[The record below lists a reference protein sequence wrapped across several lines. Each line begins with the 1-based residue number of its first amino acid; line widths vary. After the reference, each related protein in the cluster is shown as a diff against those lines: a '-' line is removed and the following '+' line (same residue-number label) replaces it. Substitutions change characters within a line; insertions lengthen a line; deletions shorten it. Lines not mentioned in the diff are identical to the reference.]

1 MVGTSRFIVSKL
13 CQLSNKS
20 VGFYWNQKGYTQDQL
35 ILNVKIFFF
44 GIITPLFQSE
54 RKRMKFFTRITDSY
68 KKVVVTLG
76 LMVTTNPLM
85 AATSPATGVTE
96 TKTLV
101 VQIISVLAIVGG
113 CALGVKGIA
122 DIWKISDDIKRG
134 QATVFAY
141 AQPIAMLAVAGG
153 IIYLSTKFGF
163 NIGESGGAS

>member
-1 MVGTSRFIVSKL
+1 
-13 CQLSNKS
+13 
-20 VGFYWNQKGYTQDQL
+20 
-35 ILNVKIFFF
+35 
-44 GIITPLFQSE
+44 
-54 RKRMKFFTRITDSY
+54 MKFLTRITDSY

-85 AATSPATGVTE
+85 AVTSPGTGVAE
-96 TKTLV
+96 TRNLV

-163 NIGESGGAS
+163 DISESGGAS

>member
-1 MVGTSRFIVSKL
+1 
-13 CQLSNKS
+13 
-20 VGFYWNQKGYTQDQL
+20 
-35 ILNVKIFFF
+35 
-44 GIITPLFQSE
+44 
-54 RKRMKFFTRITDSY
+54 MKFLTRITDSY

-85 AATSPATGVTE
+85 AANSPTAGIND
-96 TKTLV
+96 TKSLV
-101 VQIISVLAIVGG
+101 IQIISVLAIVGG

-153 IIYLSTKFGF
+153 IIYLSAKFGF
-163 NIGESGGAS
+163 SIENEGAS

>member
-1 MVGTSRFIVSKL
+1 
-13 CQLSNKS
+13 
-20 VGFYWNQKGYTQDQL
+20 
-35 ILNVKIFFF
+35 
-44 GIITPLFQSE
+44 
-54 RKRMKFFTRITDSY
+54 MKFFTRITDSY
-68 KKVVVTLG
+68 KKAVVTLG
-76 LMVTTNPLM
+76 LAIAANPLM
-85 AATSPATGVTE
+85 AVNSPASGITE

-163 NIGESGGAS
+163 NIGEGGGAS

>member
-1 MVGTSRFIVSKL
+1 
-13 CQLSNKS
+13 
-20 VGFYWNQKGYTQDQL
+20 
-35 ILNVKIFFF
+35 
-44 GIITPLFQSE
+44 
-54 RKRMKFFTRITDSY
+54 MKFFTRITDSY
-68 KKVVVTLG
+68 KKVVVTLE
-76 LMVTTNPLM
+76 LAMTTNPLM
-85 AATSPATGVTE
+85 AVTSPATGITE

-101 VQIISVLAIVGG
+101 IQIISVLAIVGG

-163 NIGESGGAS
+163 SIIGEGGGAN

>member
-1 MVGTSRFIVSKL
+1 
-13 CQLSNKS
+13 
-20 VGFYWNQKGYTQDQL
+20 
-35 ILNVKIFFF
+35 
-44 GIITPLFQSE
+44 
-54 RKRMKFFTRITDSY
+54 MKFLTKITDSY

-76 LMVTTNPLM
+76 LVMTTNPLM
-85 AATSPATGVTE
+85 AFNNPESGITD

-153 IIYLSTKFGF
+153 IIYLSAKFGF
-163 NIGESGGAS
+163 NIGGSGGGS

>member
-1 MVGTSRFIVSKL
+1 MRGS
-13 CQLSNKS
+13 
-20 VGFYWNQKGYTQDQL
+20 
-35 ILNVKIFFF
+35 VKIFFF
-44 GIITPLFQSE
+44 GIITPYFQSE
-54 RKRMKFFTRITDSY
+54 RKRMKFLTKITDSY

-76 LMVTTNPLM
+76 LMMTANPLM
-85 AATSPATGVTE
+85 AVTSPATGVTE

-101 VQIISVLAIVGG
+101 IQIISVLAIVGG

-163 NIGESGGAS
+163 NIESGGAS

>member
-1 MVGTSRFIVSKL
+1 
-13 CQLSNKS
+13 
-20 VGFYWNQKGYTQDQL
+20 
-35 ILNVKIFFF
+35 
-44 GIITPLFQSE
+44 
-54 RKRMKFFTRITDSY
+54 MKFLTRITDSY

-76 LMVTTNPLM
+76 LAITTNPLM
-85 AATSPATGVTE
+85 AFNSPATGVTD
-96 TKTLV
+96 TKSLV

-163 NIGESGGAS
+163 DIGEVGGAS

>member
-1 MVGTSRFIVSKL
+1 
-13 CQLSNKS
+13 
-20 VGFYWNQKGYTQDQL
+20 
-35 ILNVKIFFF
+35 
-44 GIITPLFQSE
+44 
-54 RKRMKFFTRITDSY
+54 MKFLTRITDSY

-76 LMVTTNPLM
+76 LVVTTSPLM
-85 AATSPATGVTE
+85 AFNSPTAGVTE
-96 TKTLV
+96 TKSLV

-153 IIYLSTKFGF
+153 IIYLSAKFGF
-163 NIGESGGAS
+163 SIGEGGGAS

>member
-1 MVGTSRFIVSKL
+1 
-13 CQLSNKS
+13 
-20 VGFYWNQKGYTQDQL
+20 
-35 ILNVKIFFF
+35 
-44 GIITPLFQSE
+44 
-54 RKRMKFFTRITDSY
+54 MKFFTRITDSY

-76 LMVTTNPLM
+76 LVMTTNPLM
-85 AATSPATGVTE
+85 AVTDPTTGVAE
-96 TKTLV
+96 TKSLV
-101 VQIISVLAIVGG
+101 IRIISVLAIVGG

>member
-1 MVGTSRFIVSKL
+1 
-13 CQLSNKS
+13 
-20 VGFYWNQKGYTQDQL
+20 
-35 ILNVKIFFF
+35 
-44 GIITPLFQSE
+44 
-54 RKRMKFFTRITDSY
+54 MKFFTRITDSY

-76 LMVTTNPLM
+76 LAIAANPLM
-85 AATSPATGVTE
+85 AANSPEAGIND
-96 TKTLV
+96 TKALV

-153 IIYLSTKFGF
+153 IIYLSAKFGF
-163 NIGESGGAS
+163 NIGEGGAS

>member
-1 MVGTSRFIVSKL
+1 MRES
-13 CQLSNKS
+13 
-20 VGFYWNQKGYTQDQL
+20 
-35 ILNVKIFFF
+35 VKIFFF
-44 GIITPLFQSE
+44 GIITPYFQSE
-54 RKRMKFFTRITDSY
+54 RKRMKFLTRITDSY

-76 LMVTTNPLM
+76 LAVTTNPLM
-85 AATSPATGVTE
+85 AFNSPTTGVTE
-96 TKTLV
+96 TKSLV

>member
-1 MVGTSRFIVSKL
+1 
-13 CQLSNKS
+13 
-20 VGFYWNQKGYTQDQL
+20 
-35 ILNVKIFFF
+35 
-44 GIITPLFQSE
+44 
-54 RKRMKFFTRITDSY
+54 MKFFTRITDNY

-76 LMVTTNPLM
+76 LAITTNPLM
-85 AATSPATGVTE
+85 AVTSPATGVNE
-96 TKTLV
+96 TKSLV

-113 CALGVKGIA
+113 CTLGVKGIA

-163 NIGESGGAS
+163 NIGEGGGAS

>member
-1 MVGTSRFIVSKL
+1 
-13 CQLSNKS
+13 
-20 VGFYWNQKGYTQDQL
+20 
-35 ILNVKIFFF
+35 
-44 GIITPLFQSE
+44 
-54 RKRMKFFTRITDSY
+54 MKFFTRITDSY
-68 KKVVVTLG
+68 KKVVVTLW
-76 LMVTTNPLM
+76 LAIVANPLM
-85 AATSPATGVTE
+85 AVNSPASGITE
-96 TKTLV
+96 TKNLV

-163 NIGESGGAS
+163 NIGEGGGAS

>member
-1 MVGTSRFIVSKL
+1 
-13 CQLSNKS
+13 
-20 VGFYWNQKGYTQDQL
+20 
-35 ILNVKIFFF
+35 
-44 GIITPLFQSE
+44 
-54 RKRMKFFTRITDSY
+54 MKFFTKITDSY

-76 LMVTTNPLM
+76 LVMTTNPLM
-85 AATSPATGVTE
+85 AVTSPTAGVTE
-96 TKTLV
+96 TKNLV
-101 VQIISVLAIVGG
+101 IQIISVLAIVGG

-163 NIGESGGAS
+163 NISESGGSN

>member
-1 MVGTSRFIVSKL
+1 
-13 CQLSNKS
+13 
-20 VGFYWNQKGYTQDQL
+20 
-35 ILNVKIFFF
+35 
-44 GIITPLFQSE
+44 
-54 RKRMKFFTRITDSY
+54 MKFFTRITDSY

-76 LMVTTNPLM
+76 LAIAANPLM
-85 AATSPATGVTE
+85 AINSPAGGITE
-96 TKTLV
+96 TKSLV

-163 NIGESGGAS
+163 NIGEGGGAS

>member
-1 MVGTSRFIVSKL
+1 MRG
-13 CQLSNKS
+13 S
-20 VGFYWNQKGYTQDQL
+20 VIFF
-35 ILNVKIFFF
+35 FFF

-54 RKRMKFFTRITDSY
+54 RKRMKFLTRITDSY

-76 LMVTTNPLM
+76 LAVTTNPLM
-85 AATSPATGVTE
+85 AVTSPATGVTE
-96 TKTLV
+96 TRTLV

>member
-1 MVGTSRFIVSKL
+1 
-13 CQLSNKS
+13 
-20 VGFYWNQKGYTQDQL
+20 
-35 ILNVKIFFF
+35 
-44 GIITPLFQSE
+44 
-54 RKRMKFFTRITDSY
+54 MKFFTRITDSY

-76 LMVTTNPLM
+76 LAIAANPLM
-85 AATSPATGVTE
+85 AVNSPASGITE

-163 NIGESGGAS
+163 NIGEGGGAS

>member
-1 MVGTSRFIVSKL
+1 
-13 CQLSNKS
+13 
-20 VGFYWNQKGYTQDQL
+20 
-35 ILNVKIFFF
+35 
-44 GIITPLFQSE
+44 
-54 RKRMKFFTRITDSY
+54 MKFLTRITASY

-76 LMVTTNPLM
+76 LVMTTNPLM
-85 AATSPATGVTE
+85 AVSNPETGITE
-96 TKTLV
+96 TKSLV
-101 VQIISVLAIVGG
+101 IQIISVLAIIGG

-153 IIYLSTKFGF
+153 IIFLSTKFGF

>member
-1 MVGTSRFIVSKL
+1 
-13 CQLSNKS
+13 
-20 VGFYWNQKGYTQDQL
+20 
-35 ILNVKIFFF
+35 
-44 GIITPLFQSE
+44 
-54 RKRMKFFTRITDSY
+54 MKFFTRITDSY

-76 LMVTTNPLM
+76 LAIAANPLM
-85 AATSPATGVTE
+85 AVNNPASGITE

-163 NIGESGGAS
+163 NIGEGGGAS

>member
-1 MVGTSRFIVSKL
+1 
-13 CQLSNKS
+13 
-20 VGFYWNQKGYTQDQL
+20 
-35 ILNVKIFFF
+35 
-44 GIITPLFQSE
+44 
-54 RKRMKFFTRITDSY
+54 MKFFTRITDSY

-76 LMVTTNPLM
+76 LAIAANPLM
-85 AATSPATGVTE
+85 AVSSPTTGIGE

-163 NIGESGGAS
+163 NIDGAGGAS

>member
-1 MVGTSRFIVSKL
+1 
-13 CQLSNKS
+13 
-20 VGFYWNQKGYTQDQL
+20 
-35 ILNVKIFFF
+35 
-44 GIITPLFQSE
+44 
-54 RKRMKFFTRITDSY
+54 MKFFTRITDSY

-76 LMVTTNPLM
+76 LAIAANPLM
-85 AATSPATGVTE
+85 AVNSPATGITE

-163 NIGESGGAS
+163 NIGEGGGAS

>member
-1 MVGTSRFIVSKL
+1 
-13 CQLSNKS
+13 
-20 VGFYWNQKGYTQDQL
+20 
-35 ILNVKIFFF
+35 
-44 GIITPLFQSE
+44 
-54 RKRMKFFTRITDSY
+54 MKFFTKITDSY

-76 LMVTTNPLM
+76 LVIATNPLM
-85 AATSPATGVTE
+85 AVTSPTAGVTE

-101 VQIISVLAIVGG
+101 IQIISVLAIVGG

-163 NIGESGGAS
+163 NISEGGGAS

>member
-1 MVGTSRFIVSKL
+1 
-13 CQLSNKS
+13 
-20 VGFYWNQKGYTQDQL
+20 
-35 ILNVKIFFF
+35 
-44 GIITPLFQSE
+44 
-54 RKRMKFFTRITDSY
+54 MKFFTRITDSY
-68 KKVVVTLG
+68 KKIVVTLG

-85 AATSPATGVTE
+85 AVANPTE
-96 TKTLV
+96 GITQTKTLV
-101 VQIISVLAIVGG
+101 IQIISVLAIVGG

-163 NIGESGGAS
+163 NIGTGGS

>member
-1 MVGTSRFIVSKL
+1 MRES
-13 CQLSNKS
+13 
-20 VGFYWNQKGYTQDQL
+20 
-35 ILNVKIFFF
+35 VKISFF
-44 GIITPLFQSE
+44 GIMTPSFQSE
-54 RKRMKFFTRITDSY
+54 RKRMKFLTRITDSY

-76 LMVTTNPLM
+76 LAMTTNPLM
-85 AATSPATGVTE
+85 AVSSPATGISE
-96 TKTLV
+96 TKVLV

>member
-1 MVGTSRFIVSKL
+1 
-13 CQLSNKS
+13 
-20 VGFYWNQKGYTQDQL
+20 
-35 ILNVKIFFF
+35 
-44 GIITPLFQSE
+44 
-54 RKRMKFFTRITDSY
+54 MKFFTRITDGY

-76 LMVTTNPLM
+76 LVVTTNPLM
-85 AATSPATGVTE
+85 AAINPAQGVTD
-96 TKTLV
+96 TKALV
-101 VQIISVLAIVGG
+101 IQIISVLAIVGG

-163 NIGESGGAS
+163 NIGENGGAS

>member
-1 MVGTSRFIVSKL
+1 
-13 CQLSNKS
+13 
-20 VGFYWNQKGYTQDQL
+20 
-35 ILNVKIFFF
+35 
-44 GIITPLFQSE
+44 
-54 RKRMKFFTRITDSY
+54 MKFFTRITDSY

-76 LMVTTNPLM
+76 LAIATNPLM
-85 AATSPATGVTE
+85 AVNSPASGITE
-96 TKTLV
+96 TKSLV

-163 NIGESGGAS
+163 NIGEGGGAS

>member
-1 MVGTSRFIVSKL
+1 MRGS
-13 CQLSNKS
+13 
-20 VGFYWNQKGYTQDQL
+20 
-35 ILNVKIFFF
+35 VKIFFF

-76 LMVTTNPLM
+76 LVITTNPLM
-85 AATSPATGVTE
+85 AAVTSPATGIAE
-96 TKTLV
+96 TRSLV
-101 VQIISVLAIVGG
+101 IQIISVLAIVGG

-153 IIYLSTKFGF
+153 IIYLSTRFGF

>member
-1 MVGTSRFIVSKL
+1 
-13 CQLSNKS
+13 
-20 VGFYWNQKGYTQDQL
+20 
-35 ILNVKIFFF
+35 
-44 GIITPLFQSE
+44 
-54 RKRMKFFTRITDSY
+54 MKFFTRITDSY

-76 LMVTTNPLM
+76 LAITTNPLM
-85 AATSPATGVTE
+85 AVNSPSSGIAE

-163 NIGESGGAS
+163 NIGEGGGAS

>member
-1 MVGTSRFIVSKL
+1 
-13 CQLSNKS
+13 
-20 VGFYWNQKGYTQDQL
+20 
-35 ILNVKIFFF
+35 
-44 GIITPLFQSE
+44 
-54 RKRMKFFTRITDSY
+54 MKFLTRITDSY

-85 AATSPATGVTE
+85 AVNSPAEGVTA
-96 TKTLV
+96 TKSLV
-101 VQIISVLAIVGG
+101 IQIISVLAIVGG

-153 IIYLSTKFGF
+153 IIYLSTRFGF

>member
-1 MVGTSRFIVSKL
+1 
-13 CQLSNKS
+13 
-20 VGFYWNQKGYTQDQL
+20 
-35 ILNVKIFFF
+35 
-44 GIITPLFQSE
+44 
-54 RKRMKFFTRITDSY
+54 MKFFTRITDSY
-68 KKVVVTLG
+68 KKAVVTLG
-76 LMVTTNPLM
+76 LAVAANPLM
-85 AATSPATGVTE
+85 AVNSPATGITE

-163 NIGESGGAS
+163 NIGEGGGAN

>member
-1 MVGTSRFIVSKL
+1 
-13 CQLSNKS
+13 
-20 VGFYWNQKGYTQDQL
+20 
-35 ILNVKIFFF
+35 
-44 GIITPLFQSE
+44 
-54 RKRMKFFTRITDSY
+54 MKFFTRITDSY

-76 LMVTTNPLM
+76 LAVATNPLM
-85 AATSPATGVTE
+85 AVSSPETGITE

-153 IIYLSTKFGF
+153 IIYLSAKFGF
-163 NIGESGGAS
+163 SISGGGGAS

>member
-1 MVGTSRFIVSKL
+1 
-13 CQLSNKS
+13 
-20 VGFYWNQKGYTQDQL
+20 
-35 ILNVKIFFF
+35 
-44 GIITPLFQSE
+44 
-54 RKRMKFFTRITDSY
+54 MKFFTRITDSY
-68 KKVVVTLG
+68 KKVIVTLG
-76 LMVTTNPLM
+76 LVITTNPLM
-85 AATSPATGVTE
+85 AVSNPASGINE
-96 TKTLV
+96 TKSLV

-163 NIGESGGAS
+163 NIGEGGGAS

>member
-1 MVGTSRFIVSKL
+1 MNSIKTLYFMIYSSDRF
-13 CQLSNKS
+13 Q
-20 VGFYWNQKGYTQDQL
+20 F
-35 ILNVKIFFF
+35 
-44 GIITPLFQSE
+44 E
-54 RKRMKFFTRITDSY
+54 RKRMKFLTKITDSY

-76 LMVTTNPLM
+76 LVMTTNPLM
-85 AATSPATGVTE
+85 AFNSPATGVTE
-96 TKTLV
+96 TKSLV
-101 VQIISVLAIVGG
+101 IQIISVLAIVGG